1 MSQREELTQGSC
13 ATICPSAEES
23 SVHQEFLR
31 SYSVILL
38 YPRHIFGVVSFYP
51 HFKLMFYCRQEP
63 WSCRASWRAERRTQ
77 QTAAPPPWAPT
88 TSLAA
93 TKIKMMC
100 QKLGH
105 EDAPSTSR
113 SAPCGSPHL
122 LTRAWRTGLASTSTC
137 TLKGYSVDASPS
149 LTCFHGTVAP
159 SKSPCWSPAIA
170 LSGRRPVRCSS
181 WSRHTWEIDL
191 LVWTA
196 ATVPYS
202 SSLSA
207 GTCQV
212 CGMSSTCSW

>member
-1 MSQREELTQGSC
+1 
-13 ATICPSAEES
+13 
-23 SVHQEFLR
+23 
-31 SYSVILL
+31 
-38 YPRHIFGVVSFYP
+38 
-51 HFKLMFYCRQEP
+51 
-63 WSCRASWRAERRTQ
+63 
-77 QTAAPPPWAPT
+77 
-88 TSLAA
+88 
-93 TKIKMMC
+93 MMC

-212 CGMSSTCSW
+212 CGMSSTCSWWDRPHVTPAPGASQQGGSWWRSAWLFLRLHQSSAATWRATFRDTQTPPATRNVSF